1 MLNLITKYVFLE
13 TLKEY
18 IFHFLTSYG
27 YAIRLL
33 NNLNVYLNR
42 FSGKRIFITMR
53 IYLKYTFSTRFTI
66 W

>member
-1 MLNLITKYVFLE
+1 MLSLITKYVFLE

-42 FSGKRIFITMR
+42 FSGILTIMR
-53 IYLKYTFSTRFTI
+53 IYLKYTFSTRFTF
-66 W
+66 